1 MVSRA
6 VKLRDGAALEKSE
19 LLPSADCGSPG
30 RRGPGKSVHCSDSPS
45 LIHTPPVETPK
56 SDRPEI
62 HTDAFL
68 HRMMRRQLHLSIACA
83 ATFLLALLGL
93 PLLNYFRSGNP
104 KVRPTRDSYRRISP
118 PHDAAATAPFHRLR
132 RHLSAGPPGSAAAE
146 LLQIWKPQSPTDPRF
161 IPTHFSTA

>member
-93 PLLNYFRSGNP
+93 PLLNYFLPELMATRVLGFTLTWLILGVLFFPLVWVIAWVFVRKSIALEDAEIKEVSDREDGE
-104 KVRPTRDSYRRISP
+104 KVGRRTEN
-118 PHDAAATAPFHRLR
+118 D
-132 RHLSAGPPGSAAAE
+132 
-146 LLQIWKPQSPTDPRF
+146 K
-161 IPTHFSTA
+161 